1 MKGLLVSHVESKGP
15 NRIGHSGLDPESS
28 GVPVDSSFRRNDVA
42 TRFFQHP
49 RLRGHL
55 SLPLFLFAWI
65 STATAESLPNNNL
78 IRVGPSRT
86 VQTIAAAAKLV
97 PNGGVIEVDAGEYL
111 GDVAVWNNKNVTIR
125 ANGGRVRLDPA
136 GTSAESKGI
145 WVVRGGKIEIEG
157 FDFVN
162 AAVPDRNG
170 AGIRLDKGHLVVRN
184 STFTRNENGIL
195 TGGDKDTVLEI
206 ENCEFGHNGFGDGR
220 SHNLYVGAIAKL
232 IVTGSYF
239 HHANVGHL
247 LKSRAAENH
256 IFYNRLTDETGGKA
270 SYELEFP
277 NGGVAYVVGNVI
289 QQSSTTENPNI
300 VSYGAEGNRWPVN
313 TLYLVNNTLV
323 DNRPQN
329 GVFLRIGQGI
339 GTINAVNNLLVGQG
353 KLDDAGPGNYQN
365 NFNADWDEFVFAAR
379 EDFRLRPGS
388 KLRGKGIDPPEA
400 AGVNL
405 KPIKEYVHPRSTS
418 NVSPKRL
425 NPGAFQR

>member
-1 MKGLLVSHVESKGP
+1 MK
-15 NRIGHSGLDPESS
+15 R
-28 GVPVDSSFRRNDVA
+28 
-42 TRFFQHP
+42 
-49 RLRGHL
+49 RLRT
-55 SLPLFLFAWI
+55 LFLCLLTLCTPVA
-65 STATAESLPNNNL
+65 AAENL
-78 IRVGPSRT
+78 TPDKVVRVGPGRT

-97 PNGGVIEVDAGEYL
+97 PDGGVIEVDTGEYF
-111 GDVAVWNNKNVTIR
+111 GDVAVWINRNVTIR

-136 GTSAESKGI
+136 GTSAESKGT
-145 WVVRGGKIEIEG
+145 WVIRGGKVEIEG

-170 AGIRLDKGHLVVRN
+170 AGIRLEKGHLIVRN

-195 TGGDKDTVLEI
+195 TGGDKNTILEI

-300 VSYGAEGNRWPVN
+300 ISYGAEGNLWPAN
-313 TLYLVNNTLV
+313 ALYLVNNTLV
-323 DNRPQN
+323 DNRPQS
-329 GVFLRIGQGI
+329 GVFLSVRQGLGAI
-339 GTINAVNNLLVGQG
+339 TAVNNLLVGQG
-353 KLDDAGPGNYQN
+353 KLETAGPGNYRN
-365 NFNADWDEFVFAAR
+365 NFNVDWDEFVFAAR
-379 EDFRLRPGS
+379 DDFHLKPGS
-388 KLRGKGIDPPEA
+388 KLRGKGIAPPRA
-400 AGVNL
+400 VDVDLTPRKDYIHQRSARDVN
-405 KPIKEYVHPRSTS
+405 PQ
-418 NVSPKRL
+418 NL
-425 NPGAFQR
+425 NPGAFQN